1 MVLAVRADGV
11 AGVVDA
17 AHRGGISPRLAADQE
32 ERRLDALRRQN
43 VQDPIGIMRQRPIV
57 EGEHHLPVGEWQGL
71 PVLHLA
77 KPEIFAGADHQ
88 LTAYAQRIRFART
101 HRPRRCRAADQ
112 CKRDTEKNALHFQVP
127 LAVC

>member
-1 MVLAVRADGV
+1 MR
-11 AGVVDA
+11 
-17 AHRGGISPRLAADQE
+17 RTGGIDARLAADQE

-57 EGEHHLPVGEWQGL
+57 EGEHHLPVGERQGL

-101 HRPRRCRAADQ
+101 NGPAAAAPQTNANARP
-112 CKRDTEKNALHFQVP
+112 KRMRFISEFP
-127 LAVC
+127 